1 MTISYNDIPAAL
13 RYPGVYIEVDG
24 SQAGLG
30 NDIPAVLLIGQKL
43 ADGTAAAG
51 EIVRV
56 AGVEDAVT
64 KAGAGSMLAQ
74 MVSAYRDNDQSSD
87 LYMLPCAD
95 NTAGVQATGTIE
107 VTSAATA
114 AGTLAL
120 YIAGQCVSVG
130 IGASDEA
137 PTIATAI
144 AQAITDAGADIPVTA
159 EADAGTVTLTARHKG
174 TCGNDIDI
182 RLSLYD
188 EDIPAGLVLDI
199 TAMSGGTGNP
209 QLADLET
216 VMGSRWY
223 RYVALGFADAATLAT
238 IHTESQRR
246 YKPPVQAG
254 FRAFC
259 AFRGDYLAAAEF
271 GESKNYEHIA
281 MLAVGTN
288 PTPTWIAA
296 AQLASAAG
304 PKLQNS
310 PVESLEGSTLVGM
323 IGKDYFDWTNA
334 NSLLYKGMSI
344 MEVGTDGTCYI
355 KRLISM
361 YQRRSDGSADDAWLD
376 INVAETM
383 ERIRYEQ
390 RIGAIQRFRGT
401 AAAKSDEGYR
411 PGLRI
416 TTVDSVRSYL
426 LSLYKNTLM
435 RDYGWVQDYDTY
447 KANLTVEQ
455 NSDDPGRFDFLDK
468 PIINSPFNILAGR
481 SQFLR
486 KSPD

>member
-1 MTISYNDIPAAL
+1 MTISYDSIPTAL
-13 RYPGVYIEVDG
+13 RYPGVYVEIDG

-30 NDIPAVLLIGQKL
+30 DDIPAVLLIGQKL
-43 ADGTAAAG
+43 DNGTAAAG

-56 AGVEDAVT
+56 AGVEDAIK
-64 KAGAGSMLAQ
+64 KAGPGSMLAQ
-74 MVSAYRDNDQSSD
+74 MVSAYRDNDQAFD
-87 LYMLPCAD
+87 LYILPLAD
-95 NTAGVQATGTIE
+95 NTAGVAATGTIK
-107 VTSAATA
+107 VTHTANA

-120 YIAGQCVSVG
+120 YIAGQNVSVG
-130 IGASDEA
+130 IGANDSEDD
-137 PTIATAI
+137 IALAI
-144 AQAITDAGADIPVTA
+144 AKAINDSGDDLPVTA
-159 EADAGTVTLTARHKG
+159 EANTAIVTLSARHKG
-174 TCGNDIDI
+174 TCGNDIDL

-188 EDIPAGLVLDI
+188 EDAPDGLVLDI
-199 TAMSGGTGNP
+199 SAMSGGTGNP
-209 QLADLET
+209 KLENLET
-216 VMGSRWY
+216 VMGQRWY
-223 RYVALGFADAATLAT
+223 RYLALGFADAATLAA
-238 IHTESQRR
+238 IHKESQRR
-246 YKPPVQAG
+246 YNPPVQAG

-259 AFRGDYLAAAEF
+259 AFRGDYLSSDAF
-271 GESKNYEHIA
+271 GETKNYEHIA
-281 MLAVGTN
+281 MLAVGIN

-296 AQLASAAG
+296 AMLASAAG

-310 PVESLEGSTLVGM
+310 PVESLEGTTLVGM
-323 IGKDYFDWTNA
+323 IGKDYFTWANA

-344 MEVGTDGTCYI
+344 MEVGTDGSCYI

-390 RIGAIQRFRGT
+390 RMGAIKRFRGS

-416 TTVDSVRSYL
+416 TTEDSVRSYL

-435 RDYGWVQDYDTY
+435 RDYGWVQNYDDY
-447 KANLTVEQ
+447 KANLVVEQ
-455 NSDDPGRFDFLDK
+455 NSKDPGRFDFLDK
-468 PIINSPFNILAGR
+468 PVINSPFNILAGR

-486 KSPD
+486 KSQD